1 MVEHTMGNFYWM
13 SSSITWEAAH
23 ISDNDDNDET
33 DNYDSYYENGRI
45 HSKATYIFTQMSKA
59 KKWLNNEL

>member
-1 MVEHTMGNFYWM
+1 M

-23 ISDNDDNDET
+23 IWDNDDNDET
-33 DNYDSYYENGRI
+33 DNYDRYYENGRI
-45 HSKATYIFTQMSKA
+45 HSKAIYIFTQMSKA